1 MWEFQFLISTTTFNI
16 NFTLRIKFLILYLS
30 SEVTNV
36 KVSFNNYLVETREG
50 WRERLQISD
59 FEWKFPWQLFDN
71 FFWQFLWRWRTRV
84 SRNSSPFEI
93 KAKSKLDIW
102 KFYLTTR
109 ANFKTLYIV
118 SPPRPIIFHKSLS
131 V

>member
-1 MWEFQFLISTTTFNI
+1 MNNTICYVRIPILISTTTFNI

-59 FEWKFPWQLFDN
+59 FE
-71 FFWQFLWRWRTRV
+71 
-84 SRNSSPFEI
+84 
-93 KAKSKLDIW
+93 
-102 KFYLTTR
+102 
-109 ANFKTLYIV
+109 
-118 SPPRPIIFHKSLS
+118 
-131 V
+131 